1 MKNINDFLQWLFPK
15 KQQQPSSAAGMPPNP
30 ELVQKIMGMLE
41 NTQETELTCDEVFA
55 ILDQFAE
62 LAARGEDV
70 STLLPLVERHLSL
83 CADCHEEY
91 DTLRRMM
98 ASAV

>member
-1 MKNINDFLQWLFPK
+1 MNISDILNWLFPK
-15 KQQQPSSAAGMPPNP
+15 KQKQSSVVPGMKPNP
-30 ELVQKIMGMLE
+30 ELMQKIMGMLE

-55 ILDQFAE
+55 VLDQFAE

-70 STLLPLVERHLSL
+70 STLLPLVQRHLSL
-83 CADCHEEY
+83 CADCQEEY

-98 ASAV
+98 ESTV